1 MYIKSNLSVVQ
12 PIENEEQ
19 NRELTYCFHR
29 VRSNVR
35 RQHEQLRLQ
44 LYSFNF
50 NLHIH
55 DSFHPCIGE
64 PNRGGGRDTQI

>member
-1 MYIKSNLSVVQ
+1 M
-12 PIENEEQ
+12 
-19 NRELTYCFHR
+19 
-29 VRSNVR
+29 RSNVR
-35 RQHEQLRLQ
+35 RQHEQLQLQ

-64 PNRGGGRDTQI
+64 PNRGGGRDTNLKKGKKKRNILQKIPAVAK